1 MMRIAPPQSRP
12 KGGGGIC
19 CNAEILIC
27 YKHLRRL
34 QYNLVQ
40 PGQFAFVFLTARRR
54 ASVSASQVK
63 ALLNSLLD
71 FLAHGL
77 LRFSWWQIV
86 LSALAMTHVT
96 IIGVTVYLHRC
107 QAHRALDLHPI
118 ASHFFRFWL
127 WMTTG
132 MLTGQ
137 WAAIHRKHHAKC
149 ETEEDPHSPQTRG
162 IWKVLLE
169 GAELYR
175 AEAKNEETLRRYGH
189 GTPNDWIERNLYTRF
204 PILGVSVMMVID
216 VALFGIVGLSV
227 WAVQMVW
234 IPFWAAGVVNGLAH
248 FWGYR
253 NFNSSDASTNIFPW
267 GIIIGGE
274 ELHNNHHTYA
284 TSAKLSNKWF
294 EFDIGWLYIRLM
306 SACGLAKVKKIAPT
320 PRLIARKPVLDQETL
335 QAVLTNRYE
344 VMARYAKTAKR
355 AYRQE
360 LARLK
365 EIGAREKYVLM
376 RGARNWFH
384 KEELSLG
391 EPHKRQLPEIFAD
404 SHTLS
409 TFIELRNDL
418 AAIWERS
425 NASRE
430 QLLVQLQ
437 DWCHRAEQSGIK
449 ALQEFAMRLRRYA

>member
-1 MMRIAPPQSRP
+1 M
-12 KGGGGIC
+12 
-19 CNAEILIC
+19 
-27 YKHLRRL
+27 
-34 QYNLVQ
+34 
-40 PGQFAFVFLTARRR
+40 
-54 ASVSASQVK
+54 
-63 ALLNSLLD
+63 LNSLLD

-77 LRFSWWQIV
+77 LHFSWWQLVVYTLIV
-86 LSALAMTHVT
+86 THIT

-107 QAHRALDLHPI
+107 QAHRALDLHPV

-175 AEAKNEETLRRYGH
+175 TEAKNEETMRKFSH
-189 GTPNDWIERNLYTRF
+189 GTPNDWIERNVYTKY
-204 PILGVSVMMVID
+204 PILGVSLMMVIN
-216 VALFGIVGLSV
+216 VALFGVVGLTI

-284 TSAKLSNKWF
+284 TSAKLSNKWY
-294 EFDIGWLYIRLM
+294 EFDIGWMYIRIM
-306 SACGLAKVKKIAPT
+306 QAFRLAKVKKIAPT
-320 PRLIARKPVLDQETL
+320 PRLTTGKLVLDQDTL
-335 QAVLTNRYE
+335 QAVLANRYE
-344 VMARYAKTAKR
+344 VMERYAKAIKR

-360 LARLK
+360 LAHLK
-365 EIGAREKYVLM
+365 EVGAREKYQVM
-376 RGARNWFH
+376 RGARSWFH
-384 KEELSLG
+384 KEEAGLN
-391 EPHKRQLPEIFAD
+391 EPQRLQLPQIFASSQKLKTYID
-404 SHTLS
+404 M
-409 TFIELRNDL
+409 RNEL
-418 AAIWERS
+418 AAMWERS

-430 QLLVQLQ
+430 QLLAQLQ
-437 DWCHRAEQSGIK
+437 DWCHRAEESGIK
-449 ALQEFAMRLRRYA
+449 ALQDFAMRLRRYA

>member
-1 MMRIAPPQSRP
+1 M
-12 KGGGGIC
+12 
-19 CNAEILIC
+19 
-27 YKHLRRL
+27 
-34 QYNLVQ
+34 
-40 PGQFAFVFLTARRR
+40 
-54 ASVSASQVK
+54 
-63 ALLNSLLD
+63 LNSLLD

-77 LRFSWWQIV
+77 LHFSWWQLVVYTLIV
-86 LSALAMTHVT
+86 THIT

-107 QAHRALDLHPI
+107 QAHRALELHPI

-175 AEAKNEETLRRYGH
+175 TEAKNEETMRKFSH
-189 GTPNDWIERNLYTRF
+189 GTPNDWMERNVYTKY
-204 PILGVSVMMVID
+204 PILGVSLMMVIN
-216 VALFGIVGLSV
+216 VALFGVVGLTI
-227 WAVQMVW
+227 WAVQMIW

-284 TSAKLSNKWF
+284 TSAKLSNKWY
-294 EFDIGWLYIRLM
+294 EFDIGWMYIRIM
-306 SACGLAKVKKIAPT
+306 SAFRLAKVKKVAPT
-320 PRLIARKPVLDQETL
+320 PRLTTGKLVLDQDTL
-335 QAVLTNRYE
+335 QAVLANRYE
-344 VMARYAKTAKR
+344 VMARYGKALKR

-360 LARLK
+360 LAHLK
-365 EIGAREKYVLM
+365 DVGSREKYQLM
-376 RGARNWFH
+376 RGARSWFH
-384 KEELSLG
+384 KEEAGLN
-391 EPHKRQLPEIFAD
+391 EPQKRQLPQIFANSQKLKTYID
-404 SHTLS
+404 MRN
-409 TFIELRNDL
+409 EL
-418 AAIWERS
+418 ASMWERS

-430 QLLVQLQ
+430 QLLAQLQ

-449 ALQEFAMRLRRYA
+449 ALHDFATRLRRYA